1 MVEMHCWITFRDNYY
16 IEEDEEDMDNT
27 IMLGQIDYKISL
39 LSLEDLSIKV
49 KNGEHYI
56 EYSLFSNHMAQDAKE
71 LLELFYYVGEV
82 AIGSYGLLYLYDD
95 EDPTKN
101 NSFKVY
107 RLCKGKVIEFD
118 DQLLS
123 PFNPTIEE

>member
-1 MVEMHCWITFRDNYY
+1 MVEMHCWITLRDNYY
-16 IEEDEEDMDNT
+16 IEDEEDLD
-27 IMLGQIDYKISL
+27 IWPIYDKISS
-39 LSLEDLSIKV
+39 LSLEGLCITAM
-49 KNGEHYI
+49 NGERYI

-95 EDPTKN
+95 EDPTKD

-107 RLCKGKVIEFD
+107 RLCKGKVVEFD

>member
-1 MVEMHCWITFRDNYY
+1 MVEMHCWITIRSNYY
-16 IEEDEEDMDNT
+16 IEEDEDDLDNK
-27 IMLGQIDYKISL
+27 IRQINDKISL
-39 LSLEDLSIKV
+39 LSLEGLSIKV
-49 KNGEHYI
+49 ENGEHYI

-95 EDPTKN
+95 EDPTKD

-123 PFNPTIEE
+123 PFRPTIEE

>member
-1 MVEMHCWITFRDNYY
+1 MVEMHCWITIRSNYY
-16 IEEDEEDMDNT
+16 IEEDEEDLDNK
-27 IMLGQIDYKISL
+27 IRQINYKISL
-39 LSLEDLSIKV
+39 LSLEELCIKV
-49 KNGEHYI
+49 ENGEHYI
-56 EYSLFSNHMAQDAKE
+56 EYSLFSNHRAQDAKE
-71 LLELFYYVGEV
+71 LLELFYYIGEV

-95 EDPTKN
+95 EDPTKD

-123 PFNPTIEE
+123 PFRPTIEE

>member
-1 MVEMHCWITFRDNYY
+1 M
-16 IEEDEEDMDNT
+16 
-27 IMLGQIDYKISL
+27 
-39 LSLEDLSIKV
+39 
-49 KNGEHYI
+49 
-56 EYSLFSNHMAQDAKE
+56 
-71 LLELFYYVGEV
+71 FYYVGEV

-95 EDPTKN
+95 EDPIKD

-107 RLCKGKVIEFD
+107 RLCKGKVVEFD